1 MLMIYPNPANHQPQA
16 DRAPGAQ
23 TLQLDPPGRRP
34 PQRSAA
40 RSAVAAAPGS
50 ATTTDQ
56 CVPEEGLTY
65 EPAILRYA
73 AIWGSDAE
81 MSLHPCAITMVPP
94 LALGVTV

>member
-1 MLMIYPNPANHQPQA
+1 MIYPNPANHQPQA

-23 TLQLDPPGRRP
+23 TLQLDPPCGSAHP
-34 PQRSAA
+34 NRSAA
-40 RSAVAAAPGS
+40 RSAVAAAPRS
-50 ATTTDQ
+50 ATTTDP

-81 MSLHPCAITMVPP
+81 MSVHPCAITMVPP